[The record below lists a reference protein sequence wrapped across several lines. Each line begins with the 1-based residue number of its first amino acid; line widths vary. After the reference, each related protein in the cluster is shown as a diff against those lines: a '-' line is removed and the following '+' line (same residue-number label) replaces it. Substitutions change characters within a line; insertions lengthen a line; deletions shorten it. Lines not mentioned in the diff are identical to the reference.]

1 MESGGVFGGQLA
13 SDAATATT
21 GVAHV
26 PAGQAVCSELLE
38 ECYGRSLD
46 LGTYIYFP
54 CMHEIIL
61 SRASTCYWVK
71 PVDRWPPA
79 SHTYP
84 PTRPRVCSELLEECY
99 GAITL
104 DRAPASDIRTG
115 DHMVLVLITA

>member
-38 ECYGRSLD
+38 ECYG
-46 LGTYIYFP
+46 
-54 CMHEIIL
+54 
-61 SRASTCYWVK
+61 
-71 PVDRWPPA
+71 
-79 SHTYP
+79 
-84 PTRPRVCSELLEECY
+84 
-99 GAITL
+99 AITL